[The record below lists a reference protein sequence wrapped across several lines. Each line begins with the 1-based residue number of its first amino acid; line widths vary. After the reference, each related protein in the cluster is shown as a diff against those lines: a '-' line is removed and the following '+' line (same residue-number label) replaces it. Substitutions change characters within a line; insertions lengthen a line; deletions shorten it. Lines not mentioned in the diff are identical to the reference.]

1 MRALQ
6 IVRAAWGLLQLAAPG
21 LVADRV
27 LRVPLDHRAEV
38 VARVLAARQVL
49 QAGLLLRTPS
59 PATLSLGAG
68 VDGLHA
74 VSMLALAALNAR
86 RRPPALLDASIAA
99 AFAVSGAVGARRAL
113 HL

>member
-1 MRALQ
+1 VRALQ

-49 QAGLLLRTPS
+49 QAGLLLRTPTPVS
-59 PATLSLGAG
+59 LSLGAG

-74 VSMLALAALNAR
+74 ASMLALAALSAR

-99 AFAVSGAVGARRAL
+99 AFAVSGAVAARRAR
-113 HL
+113 HP